1 MSISPMI
8 SPNFKKS
15 NLDTEVLENMNAIT
29 PSDELSKALK
39 KEGLVQKD
47 VTVQGKNG
55 TYTRK
60 QWVRAS
66 EATSGDQKSAK
77 QQEEPKDGKTATDN
91 KKPAISF
98 EKQEGKTGKQS
109 LAEMLSSGTSR
120 VDIMTAAK
128 EQGISWKENDHEGI
142 NWMRASMAIQK
153 HMDNGG
159 SAQSQDKI
167 TDKAAEQPKQE
178 NKQKSSVD
186 NSKGKLQVGQ
196 TVYCDQIGNGKSK
209 VTVTGLDGENGK
221 ITVKNG
227 RGSEYD
233 VPMSSLY
240 SSKEDAENGENSI
253 ADSGS
258 DKQESKN
265 VSGTS
270 LSFEKKEALGLGN
283 PVYKLSNGDEVSPHM
298 PAATRGENIKNL
310 DKTSDMDE
318 HFTEDFTTKG
328 VGGKTYTVTREVT
341 IYNKDA
347 KVKGGRFQ
355 SKVTS
360 IVEQS
365 AGGKSEKP
373 QSVIGK
379 DYTKLTT
386 EDEAD
391 SIEGQ
396 AHNMIVGYLKADGK
410 KNPSESDVKGAARSL
425 AEQYTKRDL
434 VYGGENKKL
443 SDHFHKLAGV
453 DRNQTLKDIAQESY
467 GKPDQR
473 SQAIKELLGKE
484 YRVTPRNTVETT
496 ADVGGKYLAEV
507 KISPK
512 FGGRWSAEFVYPDGV
527 SRKETYDSV
536 KSVQEASDK
545 FIKDQKSKK

>member
-8 SPNFKKS
+8 SPNFKRS

-66 EATSGDQKSAK
+66 EATSGDSKSTSVEQTKEDKA
-77 QQEEPKDGKTATDN
+77 GKTED
-91 KKPAISF
+91 KKSSISF
-98 EKQEGKTGKQS
+98 SLSEGKNAKQS

-120 VDIMTAAK
+120 VDIMAAAK

-153 HMDNGG
+153 HMNEGG
-159 SAQSQDKI
+159 TQSQDKI
-167 TDKAAEQPKQE
+167 TDKATEQPKQE
-178 NKQKSSVD
+178 NKQKSSAD

-196 TVYCDQIGNGKSK
+196 TVYCDQIGSGKSK

-283 PVYKLSNGDEVSPHM
+283 PVYKLSNGDEVSPDM

-341 IYNKDA
+341 IYNKGA

-360 IVEQS
+360 IVEQT

-484 YRVTPRNTVETT
+484 YRVTPGNTVETT

>member
-1 MSISPMI
+1 MISPMI
-8 SPNFKKS
+8 SPNFKRS

-66 EATSGDQKSAK
+66 EATSGDSKSTSTE
-77 QQEEPKDGKTATDN
+77 QPKEDKAGKTED
-91 KKPAISF
+91 KKSSISF
-98 EKQEGKTGKQS
+98 SLSEGKNAKQS

-120 VDIMTAAK
+120 VDIMAAAK

-153 HMDNGG
+153 HMNEGG
-159 SAQSQDKI
+159 SAQFQGKM
-167 TDKAAEQPKQE
+167 TDKATEQPKQE
-178 NKQKSSVD
+178 NKQKSSSD
-186 NSKGKLQVGQ
+186 NSNGKLQVGQ

-258 DKQESKN
+258 GKQESKN

-341 IYNKDA
+341 IYNKDT

-360 IVEQS
+360 IVEQT
-365 AGGKSEKP
+365 AGGKSKKP
-373 QSVIGK
+373 ESVIGK

-410 KNPSESDVKGAARSL
+410 KNPSESDIKGAARSL

-484 YRVTPRNTVETT
+484 YRVTPGNTVETT

>member
-1 MSISPMI
+1 MISPMI

-66 EATSGDQKSAK
+66 DVTSGDQKSAK
-77 QQEEPKDGKTATDN
+77 QEEPKDGKTATDN
-91 KKPAISF
+91 KKPTISF

-120 VDIMTAAK
+120 VDIMAAAK

-153 HMDNGG
+153 HMNEGG
-159 SAQSQDKI
+159 SAQSQGKM
-167 TDKAAEQPKQE
+167 TDKATEQPKQE
-178 NKQKSSVD
+178 NKQKSSAD

-265 VSGTS
+265 VSGIS

-283 PVYKLSNGDEVSPHM
+283 PVYKLSNGDEVSPDM
-298 PAATRGENIKNL
+298 PAATRGKNIKNL

-341 IYNKDA
+341 IYNKGA

-360 IVEQS
+360 IVEQT

-396 AHNMIVGYLKADGK
+396 AHNMMVGYLKADGK

-425 AEQYTKRDL
+425 AEQYTKKDL

-453 DRNQTLKDIAQESY
+453 DRNQTLKDIAQENY
-467 GKPDQR
+467 GRPDQR

-484 YRVTPRNTVETT
+484 YRVTPGNTVETT

>member
-8 SPNFKKS
+8 SPNFKRS

-66 EATSGDQKSAK
+66 EVTSGDQKSAK
-77 QQEEPKDGKTATDN
+77 QEEPKDGKTATDN
-91 KKPAISF
+91 KKPTISF

-120 VDIMTAAK
+120 VDIMAAAK

-153 HMDNGG
+153 HMNEGG

-167 TDKAAEQPKQE
+167 TDKAIEQPKQE
-178 NKQKSSVD
+178 NKQKSSAD

-258 DKQESKN
+258 GKQESKN
-265 VSGTS
+265 VSRTS

-360 IVEQS
+360 IVEQTT
-365 AGGKSEKP
+365 GGKSEKP
-373 QSVIGK
+373 KSVIGK

-425 AEQYTKRDL
+425 AEQYTKKDL

-484 YRVTPRNTVETT
+484 YRVTPGNTVETT

>member
-29 PSDELSKALK
+29 PSEELSKALK

-66 EATSGDQKSAK
+66 EASSGDQKSAK
-77 QQEEPKDGKTATDN
+77 QEEPKDGKTATDN
-91 KKPAISF
+91 KKPTISF
-98 EKQEGKTGKQS
+98 EKQDGKTGKQS

-120 VDIMTAAK
+120 VDIMAAAK

-153 HMDNGG
+153 HMNEGG
-159 SAQSQDKI
+159 STQSQDKI
-167 TDKAAEQPKQE
+167 TDKATEQPKQE
-178 NKQKSSVD
+178 NKQKSSAD

-360 IVEQS
+360 IVEQT

-396 AHNMIVGYLKADGK
+396 AHNMMVGYLKADGK
-410 KNPSESDVKGAARSL
+410 KNPSESDIKGAARSL

-484 YRVTPRNTVETT
+484 YRVTPGNTVETT

>member
-8 SPNFKKS
+8 SPNFKRS

-66 EATSGDQKSAK
+66 EATSGDSKSTSAE
-77 QQEEPKDGKTATDN
+77 QPKEDKAGKTED
-91 KKPAISF
+91 KKSSISF
-98 EKQEGKTGKQS
+98 SLSEGKNAKQS

-120 VDIMTAAK
+120 VDIMAAAK

-153 HMDNGG
+153 HMNEGG
-159 SAQSQDKI
+159 STQSQDKI
-167 TDKAAEQPKQE
+167 TDNTTEQPKQE
-178 NKQKSSVD
+178 SKQKSSAD

-341 IYNKDA
+341 IYNKGA

-360 IVEQS
+360 IVEQA

-373 QSVIGK
+373 ESVIGK

-386 EDEAD
+386 EGEAD

-484 YRVTPRNTVETT
+484 YRVTPGNTVETT